1 MTDTRRDRIAAR
13 LTAALAPLSLEILDE
28 SDRHA
33 GHAGARP
40 EGETHV
46 RVTVVAEAFA
56 GLSRLERHR
65 LVQGLLAEELA
76 GGLHA
81 LAIAARAPGEG

>member
-1 MTDTRRDRIAAR
+1 MTATRRDRIAAR
-13 LTAALAPLSLEILDE
+13 LTAGLAPVSLDILDE

-40 EGETHV
+40 EGETHF

-65 LVQGLLAEELA
+65 LVQRLLAEELDA
-76 GGLHA
+76 GLHA